1 MILFNGWLNWSIK
14 ILNWIFRSRFPN
26 WTCLWRTPA
35 WKVRYRRARGLLLLR
50 RRQPRLPRVL
60 SILLIQLVVKIGM
73 CICLRDLLAVRFGTC
88 DSSLIMLLLLSLL
101 NVNVCLAELPM
112 NKIQVGFAPS
122 PNLKTVKSKIGSM
135 DNATH
140 KPGGGNV
147 KIETRKIQIEAKPRI
162 GARNENYVKAGGDV
176 KVKYIIRSIY

>member
-1 MILFNGWLNWSIK
+1 
-14 ILNWIFRSRFPN
+14 
-26 WTCLWRTPA
+26 
-35 WKVRYRRARGLLLLR
+35 
-50 RRQPRLPRVL
+50 
-60 SILLIQLVVKIGM
+60 M

-176 KVKYIIRSIY
+176 KVKYILRSIY